1 MDDLAKTCPKAALS
15 EFHEKLLEVLEK
27 FVPGKKKKTGKR
39 PKMNRM
45 RRLLWKKHAKAKRQL
60 RSSSSSISKL
70 SENLQKMWELE
81 SQLSADYTATNNIE
95 EDEAVLRI
103 KSNPKAFFNFT
114 RSRQQVLG
122 SLRWLT

>member
-1 MDDLAKTCPKAALS
+1 
-15 EFHEKLLEVLEK
+15 
-27 FVPGKKKKTGKR
+27 
-39 PKMNRM
+39 M

-81 SQLSADYTATNNIE
+81 SQLSADYTATNNME

-103 KSNPKAFFNFT
+103 KSNPKAFFTFA
-114 RSRQQVLG
+114 RSRQQDRAKVGPFLDPSTG
-122 SLRWLT
+122 SPNPSPDLAAESLKTQYDSDQ